1 MSNRNVKRRVELR
14 PEVQEAVND
23 ILNGKNMDSGTEW
36 LQREYMRLMK
46 REAGFKSKE
55 QALKKN
61 ESKLSSENVEK
72 NGEIVKQDRPAE

>member
-1 MSNRNVKRRVELR
+1 
-14 PEVQEAVND
+14 
-23 ILNGKNMDSGTEW
+23 MDSGTEW